1 MSNSSIYF
9 CCCFDIPSP
18 PEQTLKSYLGIFPAL
33 AFGIGAGIIVVLDT
47 IIWLSMCFALAGP
60 MILGGLYEA
69 LLDNRIVDFVYEK
82 RRNGKMTLDMRCRL
96 LMLVLIGNLDLSLNV
111 DAHELPQLENPYS
124 RQPKDIMVDTPGT
137 AGLDGSTLT
146 EDRQHDGIP
155 LETFPSISA
164 TGSSVGGKSLMP
176 ANHRPS
182 HSRTSQERII
192 NTGSRPLLLS
202 GETTLPQRGSIATQ
216 EESTFSIAVPR
227 RRSTNQLS
235 ASPWRD
241 MEHLLYPIRLYD
253 DDEPSREMSPRQSP
267 RYRKHK
273 AEVSCRQQAHCIDES
288 HFETETP
295 RPLTPAVTEE
305 IRKTKTRLRTMLNC
319 QYSFGSMVGAPVV
332 FFIGGFIFALLQS
345 LQSLGD
351 EDIALALAFGQWYM
365 IIPHIAIISGL
376 LLAGNNPNILEG
388 IVATQRQEQDEGMSF
403 LGLTFNLTYPSC
415 YKVAWQW
422 HRGHN
427 KKLWIDKLLET
438 YLHRPGDEKPDKD
451 MELLQG
457 KTSLS
462 ILDWFI
468 VLFLGALLLGV
479 PFFLA
484 FITAFYTPQVGLSCR

>member
-1 MSNSSIYF
+1 
-9 CCCFDIPSP
+9 
-18 PEQTLKSYLGIFPAL
+18 
-33 AFGIGAGIIVVLDT
+33 
-47 IIWLSMCFALAGP
+47 

-82 RRNGKMTLDMRCRL
+82 RRNDKMTLDMRCRL
-96 LMLVLIGNLDLSLNV
+96 LMLVLIGNLDLSLEEPAPNV
-111 DAHELPQLENPYS
+111 SPFPKNTDTRYPEDALDSHEASGNEQSNPM
-124 RQPKDIMVDTPGT
+124 D
-137 AGLDGSTLT
+137 
-146 EDRQHDGIP
+146 DRQQDGI
-155 LETFPSISA
+155 LLQNNPSISV
-164 TGSSVGGKSLMP
+164 TGSSVGENSLGP
-176 ANHRPS
+176 VNQRRGS
-182 HSRTSQERII
+182 HPTMSTQEGISSTRTRSLQ
-192 NTGSRPLLLS
+192 LS
-202 GETTLPQRGSIATQ
+202 SETVLHQRGSRATQ
-216 EESTFSIAVPR
+216 EGFASPIKAPR
-227 RRSTNQLS
+227 RRLTNQLS

-241 MEHLLYPIRLYD
+241 MEHLLYPIRLFD

-267 RYRKHK
+267 RYREHK
-273 AEVSCRQQAHCIDES
+273 SEVICQQRARCTDDS
-288 HFETETP
+288 HFETEP
-295 RPLTPAVTEE
+295 RRPRTPAVEEE

-388 IVATQRQEQDEGMSF
+388 IVATQRQEQDKGISF
-403 LGLTFNLTYPSC
+403 WGLTFNLTYPSC

-427 KKLWIDKLLET
+427 KKLWINKLLET
-438 YLHRPGDEKPDKD
+438 YLHRTGDEKPDKN
-451 MELLQG
+451 MVHLEG

-462 ILDWFI
+462 ILDWFV
-468 VLFLGALLLGV
+468 VLFLAALLLGV
-479 PFFLA
+479 PFLLA

>member
-1 MSNSSIYF
+1 
-9 CCCFDIPSP
+9 
-18 PEQTLKSYLGIFPAL
+18 
-33 AFGIGAGIIVVLDT
+33 
-47 IIWLSMCFALAGP
+47 
-60 MILGGLYEA
+60 
-69 LLDNRIVDFVYEK
+69 
-82 RRNGKMTLDMRCRL
+82 MTLDMRCRL
-96 LMLVLIGNLDLSLNV
+96 LMLVLIGNLDLSLK
-111 DAHELPQLENPYS
+111 DYAPDEPHLENTHS
-124 RQPKDIMVDTPGT
+124 RQPEDSSDTYGA
-137 AGLDGSTLT
+137 AGIDGSTLT
-146 EDRQHDGIP
+146 EDRQHDDIP
-155 LETFPSISA
+155 LETTPSISA
-164 TGSSVGGKSLMP
+164 TGSSVGDPSL
-176 ANHRPS
+176 RPINQRIS
-182 HSRTSQERII
+182 HPRASQERDS
-192 NTGSRPLLLS
+192 TTRSRSLLLS
-202 GETTLPQRGSIATQ
+202 GETTLTHRGSLATQ

-241 MEHLLYPIRLYD
+241 MEHLLYPIRVYD

-267 RYRKHK
+267 RYKKHK
-273 AEVSCRQQAHCIDES
+273 IEVSCQQHLLCTDS
-288 HFETETP
+288 THFETEPP
-295 RPLTPAVTEE
+295 RPRTPAVKEE

-427 KKLWIDKLLET
+427 KKLWIDKLLDT
-438 YLHRPGDEKPDKD
+438 YLHRPGDEKPGKD

-462 ILDWFI
+462 ILDWFV

>member
-1 MSNSSIYF
+1 
-9 CCCFDIPSP
+9 
-18 PEQTLKSYLGIFPAL
+18 
-33 AFGIGAGIIVVLDT
+33 
-47 IIWLSMCFALAGP
+47 

-82 RRNGKMTLDMRCRL
+82 RRNGNMTLDMRCRL
-96 LMLVLIGNLDLSLNV
+96 LMLVLIGNLDLSLEESAANASHCKNTNPRYPE
-111 DAHELPQLENPYS
+111 DALTSHEAAGVEGSIPTD
-124 RQPKDIMVDTPGT
+124 DI
-137 AGLDGSTLT
+137 
-146 EDRQHDGIP
+146 QHDGIP
-155 LETFPSISA
+155 LQMNPSISV
-164 TGSSVGGKSLMP
+164 TRSSVGDNSQGP
-176 ANHRPS
+176 INQRIS
-182 HSRTSQERII
+182 HPRMSTQEGTSTTRTRSQ
-192 NTGSRPLLLS
+192 LS
-202 GETTLPQRGSIATQ
+202 GETVLHQRGSLATQ
-216 EESTFSIAVPR
+216 EGTAFPITAPR

-241 MEHLLYPIRLYD
+241 MEHLLYQIRLFD

-267 RYRKHK
+267 RCIEHK
-273 AEVSCRQQAHCIDES
+273 SEVICQHPAHCTDDA
-288 HFETETP
+288 HFETEPP
-295 RPLTPAVTEE
+295 RPRTPAVEE
-305 IRKTKTRLRTMLNC
+305 EVRKTKTRLRTMLNC

-388 IVATQRQEQDEGMSF
+388 IVATQRQEQDDGISF
-403 LGLTFNLTYPSC
+403 WGLTFNLTYPSC

-427 KKLWIDKLLET
+427 KKLWINKLLET
-438 YLHRPGDEKPDKD
+438 YLHRTGDEKPDKN
-451 MELLQG
+451 MVHLEG

-462 ILDWFI
+462 ILDWFV
-468 VLFLGALLLGV
+468 VLFLAALLLGV

>member
-1 MSNSSIYF
+1 
-9 CCCFDIPSP
+9 
-18 PEQTLKSYLGIFPAL
+18 
-33 AFGIGAGIIVVLDT
+33 
-47 IIWLSMCFALAGP
+47 

-96 LMLVLIGNLDLSLNV
+96 LMLVLIGNLDLSLN
-111 DAHELPQLENPYS
+111 DYAPDEPHLENTLS
-124 RQPKDIMVDTPGT
+124 RQPEDFSDTYGA
-137 AGLDGSTLT
+137 AGIDGSTLT
-146 EDRQHDGIP
+146 EDRQHDDIP
-155 LETFPSISA
+155 LETTPSISA
-164 TGSSVGGKSLMP
+164 TGSSVGDTSL
-176 ANHRPS
+176 RPIYQSIS
-182 HSRTSQERII
+182 HPRTSQERNSTIR
-192 NTGSRPLLLS
+192 SRSLLLS
-202 GETTLPQRGSIATQ
+202 GETTLPRRGSLATQ
-216 EESTFSIAVPR
+216 EDSSFSITVPR

-241 MEHLLYPIRLYD
+241 MEHLLYPIRLFD
-253 DDEPSREMSPRQSP
+253 DDEPSRGMSPRQSP
-267 RYRKHK
+267 KYRVHSN
-273 AEVSCRQQAHCIDES
+273 ELFCQQRTQCADS
-288 HFETETP
+288 THFETEPP
-295 RPLTPAVTEE
+295 RTRTPAVKEE

-388 IVATQRQEQDEGMSF
+388 IVATQRQEQDDGMSF

-438 YLHRPGDEKPDKD
+438 YLRRPGDEKPDKD

-462 ILDWFI
+462 ILDWFV